1 MSLEIDKNIDIQMNL
16 ELATKQ
22 VNTILA
28 HIRENQEN
36 ASVRYENTMT
46 YFKLIERQK
55 ALSQLLEAYPETM
68 TLKEMRDYLSD
79 KIAEY
84 RNILFFEP

>member
-1 MSLEIDKNIDIQMNL
+1 
-16 ELATKQ
+16 
-22 VNTILA
+22 
-28 HIRENQEN
+28 
-36 ASVRYENTMT
+36 MT